1 MWWMEY
7 LSFRVAGV
15 EKSFEQAKCKDSR
28 IVVLQLVDDD
38 IFPEVPHDD
47 DARAGCRIQ
56 QIVVDENGQNPAMV
70 NVHLIEQL
78 QVGRTPNIDYAALT
92 GGVHAA
98 FVHLNELDVALW
110 PVWLG

>member
-1 MWWMEY
+1 MEY

-78 QVGRTPNIDYAALT
+78 QVGRTPNLRVESLMSYRHSAWQRMDIVLL
-92 GGVHAA
+92 H
-98 FVHLNELDVALW
+98 
-110 PVWLG
+110 